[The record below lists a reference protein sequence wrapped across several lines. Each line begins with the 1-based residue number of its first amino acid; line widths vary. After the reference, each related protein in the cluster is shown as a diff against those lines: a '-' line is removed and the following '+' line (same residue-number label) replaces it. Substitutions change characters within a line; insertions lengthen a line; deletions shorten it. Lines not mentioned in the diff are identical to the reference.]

1 MLKPENF
8 RGGKKAFNMIFRKIE
23 EPVTNLED
31 LITAVSVQLIGIV
44 Q

>member
-23 EPVTNLED
+23 ESVTDLED
-31 LITAVSVQLIGIV
+31 LITPVSVQQIGIV